1 MASELNSASLRSA
14 LKTLGSQWPVHFFA
28 QTASTQREALRLAK
42 DGAPH
47 GSLVVAAQ
55 QLAGRGRQGK
65 SWWHDA
71 QHGLAASWILRP
83 NLSPRQAPGLVFA
96 AALALH
102 EVFSTL
108 GLSPLIKW
116 PNDVVFGRG
125 RQRRKVAGILSQA
138 ASRAGT
144 LNFAVVG
151 IGINVN
157 TAALDFPKDAGAAT
171 SLLVERGK
179 SVDRVQLLA
188 QLCVAL
194 DKKLD
199 VLERQGLA
207 TLLDDL
213 RGCSETLGQELN
225 FVHQGQARQGL
236 AEDFSEDG
244 ALLLRLDDGNLL
256 QLTEPF
262 DAD

>member
-1 MASELNSASLRSA
+1 MASELNPAALRSA
-14 LKTLGSQWPVHFFA
+14 LKTLGSEWPVHFFE
-28 QTASTQREALRLAK
+28 QTASTQSEALRLVK
-42 DGAPH
+42 EGAPH

-83 NLSPRQAPGLVFA
+83 NLSPRLAPGLVFA
-96 AALALH
+96 AALALR
-102 EVFSTL
+102 EVLSAL

-125 RQRRKVAGILSQA
+125 LQRRKVAGILSQA
-138 ASRAGT
+138 VSRAGA
-144 LNFAVVG
+144 LNYAVVG
-151 IGINVN
+151 IGINAN

-171 SLLVERGK
+171 SLLVEGGQI
-179 SVDRVQLLA
+179 VDRVQLLA
-188 QLCVAL
+188 ELSAAL
-194 DKKLD
+194 HRQVD
-199 VLERQGLA
+199 VLEREGLA

-213 RGCSETLGQELN
+213 RGCSETLGQALH

-236 AEDFSEDG
+236 AEDFSQDG
-244 ALLLRLDDGNLL
+244 ALLVRLNNGDLL